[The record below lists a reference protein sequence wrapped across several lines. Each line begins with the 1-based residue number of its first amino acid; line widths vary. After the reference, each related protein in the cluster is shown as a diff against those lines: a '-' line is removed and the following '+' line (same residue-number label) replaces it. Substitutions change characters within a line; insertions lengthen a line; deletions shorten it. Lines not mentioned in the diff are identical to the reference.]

1 MYIQNE
7 YVDRKIS
14 LNLKNVSKK
23 YVQPHSNRIHTVLDN
38 INIQILEG
46 EIVTILGKS
55 GCGKSTLLNL
65 IAGFENSYGGEILLN
80 GNPVKD
86 ISPERIMMF
95 QESALFPWLTAFQ
108 NVEISLKMA
117 KIPKDQRE
125 EIVMHYLEIVG
136 LSDYSHSYIHQ
147 LSGGMKQRV
156 ALARA
161 LSLNPKI
168 LLMDEPFAALDITIK
183 KSLYKEL
190 LDLHRKTRK
199 TILFVTH
206 NINEAVLLGDRVI
219 VLSSVLKN
227 IKKEFLIDIPRPR
240 DPESPELYDI
250 KKQILKEFE
259 GDLQIAKRR

>member
-1 MYIQNE
+1 MYLQNE
-7 YVDRKIS
+7 YANPKVS
-14 LNLKNVSKK
+14 LNIKNVSKK
-23 YVQPHSNRIHTVLDN
+23 YVQPHTKRVHTVLEN
-38 INIQILEG
+38 INIEILEG

-80 GNPVKD
+80 GKPVRD

-95 QESALFPWLTAFQ
+95 QESALFPWLTAYQ
-108 NVEISLKMA
+108 NIEIALKLA
-117 KIPKDQRE
+117 KVPKTQRE

-161 LSLNPKI
+161 LSLNPKV

-183 KSLYKEL
+183 QSLYKEL
-190 LDLHRKTRK
+190 LDLHKQTRK

-219 VLSSVLKN
+219 VMSPQICGIKN
-227 IKKEFLIDIPRPR
+227 EYVIDIPKNERIDNPV
-240 DPESPELYDI
+240 I
-250 KKQILKEFE
+250 KKIINQITS
-259 GDLQIAKRR
+259 DLYEQN

>member
-1 MYIQNE
+1 MQIKNQSPRQK
-7 YVDRKIS
+7 VS
-14 LNLKNVSKK
+14 LSLKNVTKK
-23 YVQPHSNRIHTVLDN
+23 YTQRNSETSIVLEN
-38 INIQILEG
+38 VNIQILDG

-80 GNPVKD
+80 GKPVKD

-108 NVEISLKMA
+108 NVEIALKMA
-117 KIPKDQRE
+117 NFPKNQRE
-125 EIVMHYLEIVG
+125 KVVKHYLDIVG
-136 LSDYSHSYIHQ
+136 LSDYSNSYIHQ

-156 ALARA
+156 SLARA

-183 KSLYKEL
+183 KSLYREL
-190 LDLHRKTRK
+190 LDLHEKTKK

-206 NINEAVLLGDRVI
+206 NINEAVLLGDKVVVMSPR
-219 VLSSVLKN
+219 LYG
-227 IKKEFLIDIPRPR
+227 IKKEYVIDIPKDQRS
-240 DPESPELYDI
+240 DNLSIKNIINEITADLYDTT
-250 KKQILKEFE
+250 
-259 GDLQIAKRR
+259 

>member
-7 YVDRKIS
+7 YVDKKVS
-14 LNLKNVSKK
+14 LNIINVSKK
-23 YVQPHSNRIHTVLDN
+23 YLQPHTNRIHTVLDN

-46 EIVTILGKS
+46 EIVTIVGKS

-80 GNPVKD
+80 ENPVKD

-108 NVEISLKMA
+108 NIEIALKMA

-190 LDLHRKTRK
+190 LDLHKKTRK

-219 VLSSVLKN
+219 VMSPQIYG
-227 IKKEFLIDIPRPR
+227 IKKEYVIDIPKDQR
-240 DPESPELYDI
+240 DENPTIKNIINQITSDLY
-250 KKQILKEFE
+250 EYN
-259 GDLQIAKRR
+259 

>member
-1 MYIQNE
+1 MQFKNQYPLQK
-7 YVDRKIS
+7 VS
-14 LNLKNVSKK
+14 LSLKNVSKK
-23 YVQPHSNRIHTVLDN
+23 YAQRHSETTTVLEN

-46 EIVTILGKS
+46 EIITILGKS

-80 GNPVKD
+80 GKPVKD

-108 NVEISLKMA
+108 NVEIALKMA
-117 KIPKDQRE
+117 KVPKNQRE
-125 EIVMHYLEIVG
+125 IVVNHYLEIVG
-136 LSDYSHSYIHQ
+136 LSDYSNSYIHQ
-147 LSGGMKQRV
+147 LSGGMKQRIS
-156 ALARA
+156 LARA

-190 LDLHRKTRK
+190 LDLHKKNRK

-219 VLSSVLKN
+219 VMSPRLYG
-227 IKKEFLIDIPRPR
+227 IKKEYIIDIPKDQRI
-240 DPESPELYDI
+240 DNSSIKNIINEITVDLYDN
-250 KKQILKEFE
+250 
-259 GDLQIAKRR
+259 A

>member
-1 MYIQNE
+1 M
-7 YVDRKIS
+7 S
-14 LNLKNVSKK
+14 LKNVSKK
-23 YVQPHSNRIHTVLDN
+23 YTQRNSETSTVLEN
-38 INIQILEG
+38 VNIQILDG

-80 GNPVKD
+80 GKPVKD

-108 NVEISLKMA
+108 NVEIALKMA
-117 KIPKDQRE
+117 KVPKNQRE
-125 EIVMHYLEIVG
+125 KVVKHYLDIVG
-136 LSDYSHSYIHQ
+136 LSDYSNSYIHQ

-156 ALARA
+156 SLTRA

-183 KSLYKEL
+183 KSLYREL
-190 LDLHRKTRK
+190 LDLHEKTKK

-219 VLSSVLKN
+219 VMSPRLLG
-227 IKKEFLIDIPRPR
+227 IKKEYVIDIPKDQRS
-240 DPESPELYDI
+240 DNLSIKNIINEITADLYDTT
-250 KKQILKEFE
+250 
-259 GDLQIAKRR
+259 

>member
-1 MYIQNE
+1 MYTQNE
-7 YVDRKIS
+7 YVNRKVS
-14 LNLKNVSKK
+14 LDLKNVSKQ
-23 YVQPHSNRIHTVLDN
+23 YLQPHTERIHTVLEN
-38 INIQILEG
+38 ISIEILEG

-80 GNPVKD
+80 GKPVKD

-108 NVEISLKMA
+108 NVEIALKMT
-117 KIPKDQRE
+117 KVPKNQRE
-125 EIVMHYLEIVG
+125 KVVNHYLEIVG
-136 LSDYSHSYIHQ
+136 LSDYSNSYIHQ

-156 ALARA
+156 SLARA

-190 LDLHRKTRK
+190 LDLHKKTRK

-219 VLSSVLKN
+219 VMSPRLYG
-227 IKKEFLIDIPRPR
+227 IKKEYIIDIPKDQRI
-240 DPESPELYDI
+240 DNSSIKNIINEITVDLYDN
-250 KKQILKEFE
+250 
-259 GDLQIAKRR
+259 A

>member
-7 YVDRKIS
+7 YVDKKVS
-14 LNLKNVSKK
+14 LNLINVSKK
-23 YVQPHSNRIHTVLDN
+23 YLQPHTNRIHTVLDN

-46 EIVTILGKS
+46 EIVTIVGKS

-95 QESALFPWLTAFQ
+95 QESALFPWLTTYQ
-108 NVEISLKMA
+108 NIEIALKMA

-183 KSLYKEL
+183 KSLCKEL
-190 LDLHRKTRK
+190 LDLHKKTRK

-219 VLSSVLKN
+219 VMSPKICG
-227 IKKEFLIDIPRPR
+227 IKKEYVIDIPKDQRYENPTIKNIINQITS
-240 DPESPELYDI
+240 DLY
-250 KKQILKEFE
+250 EYN
-259 GDLQIAKRR
+259 

>member
-1 MYIQNE
+1 LYIQNE
-7 YVDRKIS
+7 YIEQVS
-14 LNLKNVSKK
+14 LSLRNVSKK
-23 YVQPHSNRIHTVLDN
+23 YSQSQSDTIHTVLDN
-38 INIQILEG
+38 VQILEG

-80 GNPVKD
+80 GKPVRD

-95 QESALFPWLTAFQ
+95 QESALFPWLTAYQ
-108 NVEISLKMA
+108 NIEIALKLA
-117 KIPKDQRE
+117 KVPKTQRE

-161 LSLNPKI
+161 LSLNPKV

-183 KSLYKEL
+183 QSLYKEL
-190 LDLHRKTRK
+190 LDLHKQTRK

-219 VLSSVLKN
+219 VMSPQICGIKN
-227 IKKEFLIDIPRPR
+227 EYVIDIPKNERIDNPV
-240 DPESPELYDI
+240 I
-250 KKQILKEFE
+250 KKIINQITS
-259 GDLQIAKRR
+259 DLYEQN

>member
-1 MYIQNE
+1 MYLQNE
-7 YVDRKIS
+7 YVDRKVS
-14 LNLKNVSKK
+14 LNIKNVSKK
-23 YVQPHSNRIHTVLDN
+23 YLQPHTNRVHTVLEN

-80 GNPVKD
+80 GKKVND

-95 QESALFPWLTAFQ
+95 QESALFPWLTAYQ
-108 NVEISLKMA
+108 NIEIALKLA
-117 KIPKDQRE
+117 KVPKAQRE
-125 EIVMHYLEIVG
+125 EIVMNYLEIVG

-161 LSLNPKI
+161 LSLNPKV

-183 KSLYKEL
+183 KSLYQEL
-190 LDLHRKTRK
+190 LALHNKHKK
-199 TILFVTH
+199 TIIFVTH

-219 VLSSVLKN
+219 VMSPLVYGIKN
-227 IKKEFLIDIPRPR
+227 QYVIDIPKNER
-240 DPESPELYDI
+240 DDNNPIIKNIIKNITADLY
-250 KKQILKEFE
+250 ENN
-259 GDLQIAKRR
+259 

>member
-1 MYIQNE
+1 MQIKNQYPRQK
-7 YVDRKIS
+7 VS
-14 LNLKNVSKK
+14 LSLKNVSKN
-23 YVQPHSNRIHTVLDN
+23 YTQRNSETSIVLEN
-38 INIQILEG
+38 VNIQILDG

-80 GNPVKD
+80 GKPVKD

-108 NVEISLKMA
+108 NVEIALKMA
-117 KIPKDQRE
+117 KVPKNQRE
-125 EIVMHYLEIVG
+125 KVVKHYLEIVG
-136 LSDYSHSYIHQ
+136 LSDYSNSYIHQ

-156 ALARA
+156 SLARA

-183 KSLYKEL
+183 KSLYREL
-190 LDLHRKTRK
+190 LDLHEKTKK

-219 VLSSVLKN
+219 VMSPRLYG
-227 IKKEFLIDIPRPR
+227 IKKEYVIDIPKDQRN
-240 DPESPELYDI
+240 DNLSIKNIINEITADLYDTT
-250 KKQILKEFE
+250 
-259 GDLQIAKRR
+259 

>member
-7 YVDRKIS
+7 YVDQKVS
-14 LNLKNVSKK
+14 LNLKNLSKK
-23 YVQPHSNRIHTVLDN
+23 YLQPHTNRIHTVLEN

-80 GNPVKD
+80 GKPVKD

-95 QESALFPWLTAFQ
+95 QESALFPWLTAYQ
-108 NVEISLKMA
+108 NIEIGLKMA
-117 KIPKDQRE
+117 KIPKAQRE

-136 LSDYSHSYIHQ
+136 LSEYSRSYIHQ

-183 KSLYKEL
+183 KSLYQEL
-190 LDLHRKTRK
+190 LALHKKTRK

-219 VLSSVLKN
+219 VMSPQIYG
-227 IKKEFLIDIPRPR
+227 IKKEYVIDIPKDQRNDNNPIIKNIINQITS
-240 DPESPELYDI
+240 DLY
-250 KKQILKEFE
+250 ENN
-259 GDLQIAKRR
+259 

>member
-1 MYIQNE
+1 MYLQNE
-7 YVDRKIS
+7 YVNPKVS
-14 LNLKNVSKK
+14 LNIKNVSKK
-23 YVQPHSNRIHTVLDN
+23 YLQPHTDRVHTVLDN
-38 INIQILEG
+38 VNIQILEG

-65 IAGFENSYGGEILLN
+65 IAGFENSYSGEILLN
-80 GNPVKD
+80 GRVVRD

-95 QESALFPWLTAFQ
+95 QESALFPWLTAYQ
-108 NVEISLKMA
+108 NIEIALKLA
-117 KIPKDQRE
+117 KVPKDQRE

-161 LSLNPKI
+161 LSLNPKV

-183 KSLYKEL
+183 QSLYKEL
-190 LDLHRKTRK
+190 LDLHKQTRK

-219 VLSSVLKN
+219 VMSPRIYGIKN
-227 IKKEFLIDIPRPR
+227 EYVIDIPKNERIDNPV
-240 DPESPELYDI
+240 I
-250 KKQILKEFE
+250 KKIINQITS
-259 GDLQIAKRR
+259 DLYEQN

>member
-1 MYIQNE
+1 M
-7 YVDRKIS
+7 S
-14 LNLKNVSKK
+14 LSLRNVSKK
-23 YVQPHSNRIHTVLDN
+23 YSQSQSDTIHTVLDN
-38 INIQILEG
+38 VNIQILEG

-80 GNPVKD
+80 GKPVRD

-95 QESALFPWLTAFQ
+95 QESALFPWLTAYQ
-108 NVEISLKMA
+108 NIEIALKLA
-117 KIPKDQRE
+117 KVPKTQRE

-161 LSLNPKI
+161 LSLNPKV

-183 KSLYKEL
+183 QSLYKEL
-190 LDLHRKTRK
+190 LDLHKQTRK

-219 VLSSVLKN
+219 VMSPQICGIKN
-227 IKKEFLIDIPRPR
+227 EYVIDIPKNERIDNPV
-240 DPESPELYDI
+240 I
-250 KKQILKEFE
+250 KKIINQITS
-259 GDLQIAKRR
+259 DLYEQN

>member
-23 YVQPHSNRIHTVLDN
+23 YLQPHTNRIHTVLEN

-80 GNPVKD
+80 GKPVKD

-108 NVEISLKMA
+108 NIEIALKMA
-117 KIPKDQRE
+117 KVPRNQRE
-125 EIVMHYLEIVG
+125 KIVKHYLEIVG
-136 LSDYSHSYIHQ
+136 LSDYSNSYIHQ

-156 ALARA
+156 SLARA

-219 VLSSVLKN
+219 VMSPKLYG
-227 IKKEFLIDIPRPR
+227 IKKEYVIDIPKDQRS
-240 DPESPELYDI
+240 DNISIKKIINAITVDLYDN
-250 KKQILKEFE
+250 
-259 GDLQIAKRR
+259 A

>member
-38 INIQILEG
+38 INIQILDG

-65 IAGFENSYGGEILLN
+65 IAGFEHSYGGEIFLN

-108 NVEISLKMA
+108 NIEIALKMA

-190 LDLHRKTRK
+190 LDLHKKTRK

-219 VLSSVLKN
+219 VMSPKIYG
-227 IKKEFLIDIPRPR
+227 IKKEYVIDIPKDQRNDNPTIKNIINQITS
-240 DPESPELYDI
+240 DLY
-250 KKQILKEFE
+250 ENN
-259 GDLQIAKRR
+259 

>member
-1 MYIQNE
+1 MQFKNQYPPQK
-7 YVDRKIS
+7 VS
-14 LNLKNVSKK
+14 LSLKNVSKK
-23 YVQPHSNRIHTVLDN
+23 YAQRNSETTTVLEN
-38 INIQILEG
+38 INIQILDG
-46 EIVTILGKS
+46 EIITILGKS

-80 GNPVKD
+80 GNQVKD

-108 NVEISLKMA
+108 NIEIALKMA

-183 KSLYKEL
+183 KSLYQEL
-190 LDLHRKTRK
+190 LALHNKHRK

-219 VLSSVLKN
+219 VMSPQIYG
-227 IKKEFLIDIPRPR
+227 IKKEYVIDIPKDQRNDNPTIK
-240 DPESPELYDI
+240 DIINQITSDLY
-250 KKQILKEFE
+250 ENN
-259 GDLQIAKRR
+259 

>member
-38 INIQILEG
+38 INIQILDG

-65 IAGFENSYGGEILLN
+65 IAGFENSHGGEILLN
-80 GNPVKD
+80 GKPVKD

-108 NVEISLKMA
+108 NIEIALKMA

-190 LDLHRKTRK
+190 LDLHKQTRK

-219 VLSSVLKN
+219 VMSPQIYG
-227 IKKEFLIDIPRPR
+227 IKKEYVIDIPKDQRNDNPTIKNIINQITS
-240 DPESPELYDI
+240 DLY
-250 KKQILKEFE
+250 ENN
-259 GDLQIAKRR
+259 

>member
-7 YVDRKIS
+7 YVDQKVS
-14 LNLKNVSKK
+14 LNLKNVTKK
-23 YVQPHSNRIHTVLDN
+23 YVQPHTDRIHTVLEN
-38 INIQILEG
+38 INIQIFDG
-46 EIVTILGKS
+46 EIVTILGRS

-80 GNPVKD
+80 GKHVKD

-95 QESALFPWLTAFQ
+95 QESALFPWLTAYQ
-108 NVEISLKMA
+108 NIEIALKMA
-117 KIPKDQRE
+117 KIPKPQRE

-183 KSLYKEL
+183 KTLYKEL
-190 LDLHRKTRK
+190 LDLHKKHRK

-219 VLSSVLKN
+219 VMSPHVYGIMN
-227 IKKEFLIDIPRPR
+227 EYVIDIPKDQRNDNPTIKNIINQITS
-240 DPESPELYDI
+240 DLY
-250 KKQILKEFE
+250 ENN
-259 GDLQIAKRR
+259 